1 MDKNIKKIIIIGG
14 GPAGMMAAITA
25 AGEGRSVVVLEH
37 GTQPGKKILATGN
50 GRCNFTNKIIAA
62 DCYNSNGSFA
72 MKVIDKFDNERI
84 IEFFK
89 GLGVISKEKNGFIY
103 PQSEQAQA
111 IQQVLI
117 RKMKS
122 LAIDVITG
130 INVTDIGYTKE
141 GYRLSTDNGT
151 MYADRLIIACGLY
164 AAPKTGSD
172 GTLLPLIK
180 KLGINVN
187 TPLPALTALRS
198 RENIYKSLAGIRCD
212 ARVSICDREGAAD
225 TSCGELQL
233 TDYGISGIPVFQISS
248 HAVRII
254 EKNKKVKCIIDF
266 VPFMSREEL
275 KDYIKQRAACDGDNL
290 VYALFYGLLNNKL
303 TDALTPLSTIKKNT
317 PLKLLT
323 EGDIERMVN
332 IYKSFTTEMTG
343 YNGFDYAQVCQGGVD
358 VNEISAAT
366 MESTKCKNLYFAG
379 EVADVDGKCGG
390 YNLTWAFSS
399 GYVAGKAA
407 ADD

>member
-25 AGEGRSVVVLEH
+25 AGDGRSVVVLEH
-37 GTQPGKKILATGN
+37 STQPGKKILATGN
-50 GRCNFTNKIIAA
+50 GRCNFTNKIIDA

-72 MKVIDKFDNERI
+72 MSVIDKFDNERI

-89 GLGVISKEKNGFIY
+89 GLGVIPKEKNGFIY

-122 LAIDVITG
+122 LAIDVITD
-130 INVTDIGYTKE
+130 IKVTDIGYTKE
-141 GYRLSTDNGT
+141 GYRLSTDKGT
-151 MYADRLIIACGLY
+151 MYADRLIIACGLL

-180 KLGINVN
+180 KLGIKVN

-198 RENIYKSLAGIRCD
+198 KESIYKSLAGIRCD
-212 ARVSICDREGAAD
+212 AQVSIYDGSKKAD
-225 TSCGELQL
+225 AYCGELQL
-233 TDYGISGIPVFQISS
+233 TDYGISGIPVFQVSS
-248 HAVRII
+248 RAVRII
-254 EKNKKVKCIIDF
+254 EKNRKVRCIIDF
-266 VPFMSREEL
+266 VPFMTREEL
-275 KDYIKQRAACDGDNL
+275 NAYIKLRIENDGDNM

-303 TDALTPLSTIKKNT
+303 TDALTPLSTVKKNT
-317 PLKLLT
+317 PLKSLSDS
-323 EGDIERMVN
+323 DIERIVD

-358 VNEISAAT
+358 VNEIDSAT